1 MQQSKSPTY
10 TSCMTT
16 PTNQSKQYLSLLE
29 GRDAVEVMAETPGR
43 LGVLLDGVT
52 LEQAEKSPAPGKWS
66 LRELMAHL
74 ADSEIAWSWR
84 MRQVFSEDNPNLQP
98 FDQDRWAKV
107 YPTYTFKQAFST
119 WKALRAWNLEF
130 LRGLSAADRA
140 RPATHP
146 EVGEMTLW
154 SIARI
159 AAGHDLHH
167 LRALEA
173 AGAFW
178 R

>member
-1 MQQSKSPTY
+1 M
-10 TSCMTT
+10 
-16 PTNQSKQYLSLLE
+16 LE
-29 GRDAVEVMAETPGR
+29 DRDPADVMAETPGR

-52 LEQAEKSPAPGKWS
+52 AEEAERRPAPGKWS

-84 MRQVFSEDNPNLQP
+84 MRQIFSEDNPNLQP

-107 YPTYTFKQAFST
+107 YSAYSFAQAFST

-130 LRGLSAADRA
+130 VRGLAESDKG

-154 SIARI
+154 TVVSI

-167 LRALEA
+167 LRALGA
-173 AGAFW
+173 AGEFW

>member
-1 MQQSKSPTY
+1 
-10 TSCMTT
+10 MTT
-16 PTNQSKQYLSLLE
+16 PTNQSNRYLSLLK
-29 GRDAVEVMAETPGR
+29 GRDPAEVMAETPGR
-43 LGVLLDGVT
+43 LAVLLDGVT
-52 LEQAEKSPAPGKWS
+52 AEQAERSPAPGKWS

-84 MRQVFSEDNPNLQP
+84 MRQVFAEDNPNLQP

-107 YPTYTFKQAFST
+107 YSTYSFAQAAST
-119 WKALRAWNLEF
+119 WKVLRAWNLEF
-130 LRGLSAADRA
+130 LRGLSEADKA

-154 SIARI
+154 TVARI

-173 AGAFW
+173 AGDFW

>member
-1 MQQSKSPTY
+1 MS
-10 TSCMTT
+10 T
-16 PTNQSKQYLSLLE
+16 PTNQSSLYISLLE
-29 GRDAVEVMAETPGR
+29 GRNAAEVMAETPGR
-43 LGVLLDGVT
+43 LAVLLDGVT
-52 LEQAEKSPAPGKWS
+52 AEKAERSPAPGKWS

-98 FDQDRWAKV
+98 FDQDYWAKV
-107 YPTYTFKQAFST
+107 YSTYSFTQAVST
-119 WKALRAWNLEF
+119 WKALRAWNLAF
-130 LRGLSAADRA
+130 LHGLSAADKA

-146 EVGEMTLW
+146 EVGTMTLW
-154 SIARI
+154 TVVSI

-167 LRALEA
+167 LRALEV